1 MNPYTKRVV
10 EMIKS
15 IPPGYVMTY
24 GQVAELAGNRRGARQ
39 VVRILHTLSHVH
51 QLPWHRVINAKGEIA
66 IQDDTARLFQSASL
80 QAEGVEV
87 TLEGKVDL
95 MKYRYM
101 PDFMGEEADW
111 M

>member
-66 IQDDTARLFQSASL
+66 IQDDRARLFQSASL

-87 TLEGKVDL
+87 TPEGKVDL

-101 PDFMGEEADW
+101 PDFMGEETDW